1 MKTIRRLLAVLAV
14 MFWGSAQADYALNLP
29 VGVTET
35 SREIHDLHMLILWI
49 CVAIGV
55 VVYGLMTYSI
65 IHHRKSKGA
74 VAAKFHENTK
84 LEILWTVIPFVIL
97 FAMAVP
103 ATRVM
108 IKAYDA
114 SAADMSIKVTGYQ
127 WKWRYTYQEEGI
139 DFFSTLDAASNNA
152 RQLGSGINPETIPN
166 YLLNVDNPMVIPIN
180 KKVRILLTSADVIH
194 AWWIPEF
201 GWKKDAIPGFVTD
214 GWINVEKPGI
224 YRGQCT
230 ELCGRD
236 HGFMPIVVV
245 AKTEEEYKA
254 WVREQTANKET
265 KKADANKTYTMP
277 ELMAKGKTVYDSNCA
292 ACHMPGGE
300 GISGTFPAIKGS
312 PVANGPLAEHIKLVV
327 KGQKA
332 MPAFGGTLAPDELAA
347 VVVYQRNSFGNSK
360 GELVQPAD
368 IQKQQ

>member
-14 MFWGSAQADYALNLP
+14 MLGGSAHADYALNLP

-55 VVYGLMTYSI
+55 LVYGLMTYSI
-65 IHHRKSKGA
+65 MYHRKSKGA
-74 VAAKFHENTK
+74 VPAKFHENTK
-84 LEILWTVIPFVIL
+84 LEIVWTLIPFVIL

-127 WKWRYTYQEEGI
+127 WKWRYTYQEDGL
-139 DFFSTLDAASNNA
+139 DFFSSLDAESNRA
-152 RQLGSGINPETIPN
+152 RQIGSGINPETVPH
-166 YLLNVDNPMVIPIN
+166 YLLNVDNPMVIPVN
-180 KKVRILLTSADVIH
+180 KKIRILLTAADVLH
-194 AWWIPEF
+194 AWWVPEF

-214 GWINVEKPGI
+214 GWIKVEKPGT
-224 YRGQCT
+224 YRGQCA

-236 HGFMPIVVV
+236 HGFMPIVVI
-245 AKTEEEYKA
+245 AKTDEEYKV
-254 WVREQTANKET
+254 WVEEQKAKAVV
-265 KKADANKTYTMP
+265 KKADANKTYTMA
-277 ELMAKGKTVYDSNCA
+277 ELMEKGKAVYDSNCA
-292 ACHMPGGE
+292 ACHMPNGDGMP
-300 GISGTFPAIKGS
+300 GAFPAIKGS
-312 PVANGPLAEHIKLVV
+312 PVANGPVDDHIKLVA
-327 KGQKA
+327 KGRNA
-332 MPAFGGTLAPDELAA
+332 MPAFDEVLADDEIAS